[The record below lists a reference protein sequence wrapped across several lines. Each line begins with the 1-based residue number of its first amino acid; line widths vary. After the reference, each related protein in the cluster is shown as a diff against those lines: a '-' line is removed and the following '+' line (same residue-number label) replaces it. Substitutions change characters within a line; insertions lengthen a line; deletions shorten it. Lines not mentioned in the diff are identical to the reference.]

1 MRTATIFETYN
12 SVQHYLRLAEA
23 TLGFPLEPSVQ
34 LTPIDTFILQ
44 QLVDYYPAKLAL
56 VDLAAEATQ
65 GMSTIFCSALSR
77 VDKIVVIASTPTQ
90 GTVDWQEL
98 VKNSM
103 REAGQTSD
111 KLVFLAP
118 DSDEMNSE
126 PDLGA
131 LIGPVSPPLFLLAA
145 ELESSDELEGR
156 LDRLLTEHD
165 KAILALTPLGEVGSC
180 PVLASA
186 LTVCRNHPY
195 YKLSLLKEISP
206 FCADS
211 QIGLIHRKD
220 SRHVPEILN
229 RIKQLYEGNFDFVG
243 ILAANVEL
251 QVKMRL
257 SLETT
262 EKLNDQLSSSQ
273 SEVNRLVGELESVE
287 GHLTT
292 MEAELDEA
300 RRLVTERGAELDE
313 ERRRAAERESELHKS
328 IEELARVRRAL
339 ATRTEELEA
348 AYAVKS
354 SPPEY
359 AENSIASGNRVGK
372 QNPVGQVLSDLSAA
386 AERMRRGSP

>member
-1 MRTATIFETYN
+1 MRTATIFESYN

-34 LTPIDTFILQ
+34 LAPIDAFILQ
-44 QLVDYYPAKLAL
+44 QLVDCYPAKLAL
-56 VDLAAEATQ
+56 VDLAAEATL

-77 VDKIVVIASTPTQ
+77 IDKIVAIASTPTQ
-90 GTVDWQEL
+90 GAVHWLEL
-98 VKNSM
+98 VKNSLK
-103 REAGQTSD
+103 EVGQTSD
-111 KLVFLAP
+111 KLAFLTP
-118 DSDEMNSE
+118 GSDEL
-126 PDLGA
+126 DLESSLSA
-131 LIGPVSPPLFLLAA
+131 WIGPVSQPLFLLAA
-145 ELESSDELEGR
+145 GLDSSEELERQLN
-156 LDRLLTEHD
+156 RLLTEHNN
-165 KAILALTPLGEVGSC
+165 AMIALTPLGAVGSC

-186 LTVCRNHPY
+186 LTVCHNQNS
-195 YKLSLLKEISP
+195 YKLSLLREISP

-211 QIGLIHRKD
+211 QIGLIYRED

-257 SLETT
+257 SLENT
-262 EKLNDQLSSSQ
+262 EKVNGQLASSQ
-273 SEVNRLVGELESVE
+273 AEVNRLVGELENVE

-300 RRLVTERGAELDE
+300 RRLV
-313 ERRRAAERESELHKS
+313 AEREAELQKS
-328 IEELARVRRAL
+328 AEELARVRRAL

-354 SPPEY
+354 NSPEY
-359 AENSIASGNRVGK
+359 AANSTASGSRVGK

-386 AERMRRGSP
+386 ADRMRRGSP